1 MFDVICLLK
10 EKLQAMLLQNWV
22 RKPARLASKN
32 INFGAKSVPSLSHFF
47 VAQPTGKLG
56 NFVNTY
62 QNCKTNKTSG
72 GRERES
78 QTKDLLDAESLDRD
92 KSRPLSSLIPITLW
106 DHIRRSNSNL
116 GNLNFIVFVW
126 SSVSRSI
133 QISVCLTSSIEFR
146 TLKHSSPYQ
155 RFSHISGKI
164 KSTRKFVLQD
174 ILYFFCESME
184 LWHDLLQELA
194 PRCDKVWGNKY

>member
-1 MFDVICLLK
+1 M
-10 EKLQAMLLQNWV
+10 QNKQDK
-22 RKPARLASKN
+22 R
-32 INFGAKSVPSLSHFF
+32 
-47 VAQPTGKLG
+47 
-56 NFVNTY
+56 
-62 QNCKTNKTSG
+62 
-72 GRERES
+72 RERES

-146 TLKHSSPYQ
+146 TLKHHSPYQ

-164 KSTRKFVLQD
+164 KSTRKLVLQD